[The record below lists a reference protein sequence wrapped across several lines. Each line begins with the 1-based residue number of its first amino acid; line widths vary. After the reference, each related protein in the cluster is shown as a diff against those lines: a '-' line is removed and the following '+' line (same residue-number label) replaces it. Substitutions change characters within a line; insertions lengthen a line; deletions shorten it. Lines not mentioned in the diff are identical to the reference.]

1 MENAVPLEIE
11 RKYLIRL
18 PDEGL
23 LDALAFRRDW
33 IEQTYLKN
41 DAGETE
47 RVRLRRAPGGAP
59 VYTHTVKRRR
69 SALTREEYEEEIGV
83 AEYAALLE
91 RADPGLRVIQKTR
104 WCVSFA
110 GQTLE
115 HSDVPMVY
123 LLRNVV
129 LIRQYRFRLAGV
141 TQANQLDL
149 RKIFRK
155 PPLKPSG

>member
-33 IEQTYLKN
+33 IEQTYLQN

-47 RVRLRRAPGGAP
+47 RVRLRRAPGSAP

-69 SALTREEYEEEIGV
+69 SAITREEREEEIPE
-83 AEYAALLE
+83 AEYALLLE
-91 RADPGLRVIQKTR
+91 RADPRLRVIQKTR
-104 WCVSFA
+104 WCVSCA
-110 GQTLE
+110 GRTLE
-115 HSDVPMVY
+115 VDRFPFWSDRAILEVELPGEDAEVT
-123 LLRNVV
+123 VTAV
-129 LIRQYRFRLAGV
+129 RQTSGGRM
-141 TQANQLDL
+141 
-149 RKIFRK
+149 IFAK
-155 PPLKPSG
+155 LM